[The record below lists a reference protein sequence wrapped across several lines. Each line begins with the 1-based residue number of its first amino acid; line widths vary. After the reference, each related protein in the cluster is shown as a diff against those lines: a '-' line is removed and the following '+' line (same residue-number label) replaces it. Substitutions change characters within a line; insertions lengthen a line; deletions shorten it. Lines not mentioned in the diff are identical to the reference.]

1 MPGDSARAATR
12 AKKVAAEAAKEAA
25 SAAEGEEA
33 SEPEPETG
41 EDEGENFVDAAS
53 EGGPPVA
60 RYLRILALL
69 VACTLF
75 GQASVLASLGEYLQD
90 VVLELEKFAPKLLEY
105 RVGTAKPGEPAFLE
119 LDPAKQ
125 HDYTRMAGIYNT
137 VFGCLENIVRP
148 RLSLLY
154 LFAATSESIGF
165 KSHQERCPVMAILNV
180 AQFQVHGESFTDAL
194 PPHFDARMRTAIE
207 TFRVEMG
214 AKLQKVL
221 ATASAS
227 TPAGTAGRTN
237 FQREASGRFGRS
249 QISVE
254 KARGGLQIVR
264 AQGGGAT

>member
-12 AKKVAAEAAKEAA
+12 AKKAAAEAAKEAA

-53 EGGPPVA
+53 EGAPPVA

-69 VACTLF
+69 VARTLF
-75 GQASVLASLGEYLQD
+75 VQASVLASLGEYLQD

-137 VFGCLENIVRP
+137 
-148 RLSLLY
+148 
-154 LFAATSESIGF
+154 
-165 KSHQERCPVMAILNV
+165 
-180 AQFQVHGESFTDAL
+180 AL

-207 TFRVEMG
+207 TFRVEMR
-214 AKLQKVL
+214 AKLQKAL

-227 TPAGTAGRTN
+227 TPAGTVGRTN